1 MAQSAEQQR
10 ARRSVK
16 RAAEAELNT
25 GRGQRK
31 PRGKAP
37 TGCYWDPRPG
47 EAEGVWRDLDT
58 HEKFVRIH
66 ADGTSAELMV
76 PRANRNDITGDY
88 EK

>member
-10 ARRSVK
+10 ARRSAK
-16 RAAEAELNT
+16 RAAEAELNA

-58 HEKFVRIH
+58 HEIYDPKARE
-66 ADGTSAELMV
+66 SARKAACRCSPGRLFFGY
-76 PRANRNDITGDY
+76 R
-88 EK
+88 